1 MIDSRHRTYLA
12 AFNSSSLKSHFG
24 FSAARASVHHTPKE
38 KEFALGGSGNSN
50 NNLLDWHFV

>member
-1 MIDSRHRTYLA
+1 LIQGTYLA